1 MNNISNNTLFV
12 FVYIVL
18 TVYLVSKTY
27 VVANHKEARE
37 ERYVENVH
45 NHIGATM
52 MFHLLV
58 AALLIVAKPAQLGSV
73 YVIAVNTALSILF
86 SVLYYRTP
94 NTETRRLYG
103 FNTMYLIFASVL
115 FADAVMYFE
124 NPTYVKA
131 FALVFAAFLYDT
143 HFYSRE
149 DRKKIIFALILTGVL
164 GGFALAYAHSD
175 FRWVHSTVA
184 CTLYATLV
192 LGYMYYDHD
201 TLVSQTPRD
210 TALNAALK
218 YFLDVEGTV
227 VRLSKS
233 YIEEG
238 DDE

>member
-1 MNNISNNTLFV
+1 MNNTLFV
-12 FVYIVL
+12 FVYIIL
-18 TVYLVSKTY
+18 TVYLVYKTY
-27 VVANHKEARE
+27 VVATHKEALGK
-37 ERYVENVH
+37 RYVENVH
-45 NHIGATM
+45 DHIATTM

-58 AALLIVAKPAQLGSV
+58 VALVMVAKPAQLGSF
-73 YVIAVNTALSILF
+73 YVIATNTVISILF

-94 NTETRRLYG
+94 KTETRKLYG
-103 FNTMYLIFASVL
+103 FNTMYLVFASIL

-124 NPTYVKA
+124 NPTYVKTIS
-131 FALVFAAFLYDT
+131 LVFAAFLYDT

-149 DRKKIIFALILTGVL
+149 DRKKIIFALITTGVL
-164 GGFALAYAHSD
+164 GGFALAYANNDFQWIHSM
-175 FRWVHSTVA
+175 VA

-201 TLVSQTPRD
+201 AMVSQTPRD

-233 YIEEG
+233 YIDAG

>member
-1 MNNISNNTLFV
+1 MNNSSNNTLFV

-27 VVANHKEARE
+27 VVGNHEEALD

-45 NHIGATM
+45 NHIAATM

-58 AALLIVAKPAQLGSV
+58 AAVVIIAKPAQLGSI
-73 YVIAVNTALSILF
+73 YVIAANTLLSILF

-94 NTETRRLYG
+94 NTATSRLYG
-103 FNTMYLIFASVL
+103 FNTMYLVFASIL

-149 DRKKIIFALILTGVL
+149 DRKKIIFALIIAGVF
-164 GGFALAYAHSD
+164 GGFALAYANDD

-227 VRLSKS
+227 VRMSKS
-233 YIEEG
+233 YI
-238 DDE
+238 DDDD